1 MPSNM
6 FGMAFDIDALRLQM
20 EYSITRNFLILPGV
34 DSKAKKDFLKILA
47 VFEKHNVPVAEALDI
62 MNELVNTLKEGTDA
76 SN

>member
-20 EYSITRNFLILPGV
+20 EYSITRSFLNLPGV

-47 VFEKHNVPVAEALDI
+47 VFEKHNVPVAEALAI
-62 MNELVNTLKEGTDA
+62 MNEIANAIKEGTDA